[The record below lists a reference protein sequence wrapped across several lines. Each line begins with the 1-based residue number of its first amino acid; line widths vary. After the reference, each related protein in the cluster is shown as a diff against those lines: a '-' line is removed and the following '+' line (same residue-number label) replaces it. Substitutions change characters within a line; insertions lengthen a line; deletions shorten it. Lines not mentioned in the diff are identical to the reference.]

1 MPTTPTPQD
10 ELASAKEMPATLG
23 ANANALLAQFDA
35 MSRTL
40 AETSNLPVMPA
51 ALPPPAMTPPGAS
64 SGNRHRAKE
73 R

>member
-1 MPTTPTPQD
+1 MSTLPTPQD
-10 ELASAKEMPATLG
+10 EITSAKETPATLV

-40 AETSNLPVMPA
+40 AETSNIPVMPA
-51 ALPPPAMTPPGAS
+51 VLPSPAMAPPGVG

>member
-1 MPTTPTPQD
+1 MSTMPTPRD
-10 ELASAKEMPATLG
+10 EIAGAKEMPATLV

-40 AETSNLPVMPA
+40 TETSRLPVMPA
-51 ALPPPAMTPPGAS
+51 ALPSPAMTPPGVG
-64 SGNRHRAKE
+64 SGNRHRANE

>member
-1 MPTTPTPQD
+1 MSTTPPPQD
-10 ELASAKEMPATLG
+10 EIAGTKEMPATLV

-51 ALPPPAMTPPGAS
+51 ALPSLAMTPPGVS
-64 SGNRHRAKE
+64 NGNRHRAKA